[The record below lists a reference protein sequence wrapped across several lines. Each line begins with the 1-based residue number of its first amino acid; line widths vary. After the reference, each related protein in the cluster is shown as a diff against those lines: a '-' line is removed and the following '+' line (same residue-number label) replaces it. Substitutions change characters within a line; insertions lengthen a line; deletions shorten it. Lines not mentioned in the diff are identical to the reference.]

1 MPLAPDAFNPQ
12 LVKGGKGRL
21 YDNIVKTL
29 IASVENDPTL

>member
-21 YDNIVKTL
+21 YVNIVKTL